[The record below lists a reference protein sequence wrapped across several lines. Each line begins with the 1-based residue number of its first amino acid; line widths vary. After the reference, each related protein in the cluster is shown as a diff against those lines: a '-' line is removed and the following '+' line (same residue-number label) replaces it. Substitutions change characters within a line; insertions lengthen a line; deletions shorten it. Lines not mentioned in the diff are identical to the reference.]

1 MHAFDA
7 DGDGHPIESYRDIV
21 IEPFTDLLLHGM
33 GEGLADDRPHYRAT
47 GREWRTPPLWACP
60 MSAMPWGCR
69 TPCGS
74 RVGWCDPEL
83 PARRRAGIMEAILWH
98 GGEAG
103 RRRTVLGMTSTE
115 REQLLA
121 YVAYPFDDPIFAV
134 DDTPVPEDL
143 DDDGRVD
150 AGDLLQLIAQWGGDG
165 AADIDGNGT
174 VGVDDLLRI
183 LRRWGR
189 SC

>member
-1 MHAFDA
+1 
-7 DGDGHPIESYRDIV
+7 
-21 IEPFTDLLLHGM
+21 
-33 GEGLADDRPHYRAT
+33 
-47 GREWRTPPLWACP
+47 
-60 MSAMPWGCR
+60 
-69 TPCGS
+69 
-74 RVGWCDPEL
+74 
-83 PARRRAGIMEAILWH
+83 MEAILWH
-98 GGEAG
+98 GGEAEAS
-103 RRRTVLGMTSTE
+103 RNAVLGMTSTE

-134 DDTPVPEDL
+134 DDTPVCPEDL
-143 DDDGRVD
+143 DGSGRVD

-174 VGVDDLLRI
+174 VGVDDLLRV